1 MSRRGCDGGRKKGVI
16 DSRRGVNCPVSDCD
30 VSGRIDYVKK
40 HFNKLIVWSKTHESE
55 AAEESEIDFKN
66 ASKDAKQ
73 HTKWCRRHGYTKSRL
88 PFFKDLDAPVNSV
101 INFFSKSNLNNN
113 DKPVDKR
120 DSLTQQQKCSICPT
134 TTHYCKVCSKSVCNL
149 CSFGSREHDKIR
161 VHKTCLPKTDANLYM
176 VDQQQSFVQRFI
188 PG

>member
-73 HTKWCRRHGYTKSRL
+73 HTKWCRRQGYTKSRL
-88 PFFKDLDAPVNSV
+88 PFF
-101 INFFSKSNLNNN
+101 
-113 DKPVDKR
+113 
-120 DSLTQQQKCSICPT
+120 
-134 TTHYCKVCSKSVCNL
+134 
-149 CSFGSREHDKIR
+149 
-161 VHKTCLPKTDANLYM
+161 
-176 VDQQQSFVQRFI
+176 
-188 PG
+188 

>member
-40 HFNKLIVWSKTHESE
+40 HFNKLIVWSKTQERE

-73 HTKWCRRHGYTKSRL
+73 HTRRFGMKAIVETLATDNVKKFYSENKHSALGDAETLCKLSYSRL
-88 PFFKDLDAPVNSV
+88 LHDRFRNWVICFQSLIGPTNVN
-101 INFFSKSNLNNN
+101 LER
-113 DKPVDKR
+113 KR
-120 DSLTQQQKCSICPT
+120 S
-134 TTHYCKVCSKSVCNL
+134 
-149 CSFGSREHDKIR
+149 
-161 VHKTCLPKTDANLYM
+161 
-176 VDQQQSFVQRFI
+176 QSVQRFI